1 MIFQT
6 KNKGGVFINTDIKE
20 KIKNVQSEVLLVG
33 SFYKNPDLYVE
44 NKRYIKSTFD
54 LTDNAV
60 KFFYELFETMYQTFS
75 TEFNDNNIKVFVSQD
90 KDRLFKF
97 NNYNGLDT
105 IHSWKKL
112 AIENDF
118 ANYLQLVK
126 KYSVIR
132 QYYKFG
138 FNLEKLFSHSKF
150 DTMTAEDVGRYF
162 QAVSNKIHST
172 ILSNTDSKVATDGI
186 IDLVE
191 SSVEIPDMGI
201 PLPYPIINEAI
212 RGWRLGTFGVTG
224 MLSNEGKTRY
234 LVKLVCHT
242 AFYYNEKILVMLNE
256 TSEKEFKYCLL
267 TTVINNTEF
276 QDLHGI
282 KIKKREREI
291 AKGLYRDNNGK
302 FVFRKTDEFG
312 NYTETTEEYLQRLRD
327 TSQEYNQ
334 VMQVSKWLEEQSQ
347 GKIFIKELEQ
357 YDDDT
362 LEFEINK
369 HITAKQIEYFAYDTI
384 KNDLDSIG
392 DWAKLKKTCT
402 KLSELAKNKHIAIYG
417 SIQLTDDAVH
427 LNIFDLTSNN
437 IANAKQL
444 KHVADY
450 LFLARQI
457 PIDTYK
463 IYQYKS
469 LSKDWGVQVAT
480 DLDNNKV
487 YYGSKTDKNRVGNK
501 PIVCYQVDLDTNEW
515 FEIGVLLPKMK
526 IPESNKK

>member
-1 MIFQT
+1 M
-6 KNKGGVFINTDIKE
+6 
-20 KIKNVQSEVLLVG
+20 LLVG

-44 NKRYIKSTFD
+44 NKRYIRSTFD

-60 KFFYELFETMYQTFS
+60 KFFYEMFEIMYQTFS
-75 TEFNDNNIKVFVSQD
+75 TEFTDNNIKVFVSQD
-90 KDRLFKF
+90 KDRLLKF
-97 NNYNGLDT
+97 NNYNGLET

-112 AIENDF
+112 AIEKDF
-118 ANYLQLVK
+118 NNYLQLVK

-132 QYYKFG
+132 QYYKYG
-138 FNLEKLFSHSKF
+138 FNLEKLFAHSRF
-150 DTMTAEDVGRYF
+150 DSMTAEDVGRYF
-162 QAVSNKIHST
+162 QAVSNRIHST
-172 ILSNTDSKVATDGI
+172 ILSNTDSKLATDGV
-186 IDLVE
+186 IDLVQKSIE
-191 SSVEIPDMGI
+191 VPDMGI

-234 LVKLVCHT
+234 LVKLVCNT
-242 AFYYNEKILVMLNE
+242 AFHYNEKILVMLNE
-256 TSEKEFKYCLL
+256 TSEQEFQYCLL
-267 TTVINNTEF
+267 TTVLNNKEF

-282 KIKKREREI
+282 KVRKHEREI

-302 FVFRKTDEFG
+302 FILRKTDEFG
-312 NYTETTEEYLQRLRD
+312 NYIETTDEFLARLSKSSD
-327 TSQEYNQ
+327 EYNN
-334 VMQVSKWLEEQSQ
+334 VMKVAQWLQEQSQ
-347 GKIFIKELEQ
+347 GRIFIKELEQ
-357 YDDDT
+357 YDDET

-369 HITAKQIEYFAYDTI
+369 HITAKQIKYFAYDTI

-392 DWAKLKKTCT
+392 DWASLKRTCT
-402 KLSELAKNKHIAIYG
+402 KLSELAKNKQIAIYG

-463 IYQYKS
+463 MYQYRS
-469 LSKDWGVQVAT
+469 LSKDWGVQTAT
-480 DLDNNKV
+480 DLDSGKI

-501 PIVCYQVDLDTNEW
+501 PIVCYQVDLNTNEW

-526 IPESNKK
+526 IPENNK